1 MVTVAGCRILDQ
13 IYESRNSLVYRGI
26 RESDQQSVIL
36 KVLKQDYPTPAE
48 INRYQQ
54 EYQITRSLNFGG
66 VVQAYSLEPYQ
77 TTLVII
83 FEDFGGSSLKL
94 LLQER
99 GFTLKEFLSIA
110 IRNTESLGRIH
121 AAHIIHKDINP
132 ANIVFNPETGQLK
145 IIDFGIAT
153 VLSQENPILKNP
165 SVLEGTLAYMSPEQ
179 TGRMNRALDYRTDF
193 YSLGM
198 TFYELLTHRL
208 PFETD
213 DPLELVH
220 AHLAKEP
227 IPPHQ
232 INPEISPPLSA
243 IVMKLLAKNAEDRY
257 QSAWGLK
264 SDLTVCLMQLQMK
277 GRIELF
283 PLGCQDIS
291 EQFQIPQK
299 LYGREREIESLLD
312 TFIRVTGRSL
322 LGETTPNS
330 IRASFEQKLS
340 STATQNSLNP
350 PLHTR
355 KYAKEM
361 MVVSGYSGIG
371 KSALVQELYKP
382 ITQRRG
388 YFIRGKFDQYQ
399 RDIPYSAVIQ
409 AFRELIKQ
417 LLTET
422 TLQLT
427 QWRNHLLA
435 ALGGNAQII
444 IDVIPEVELIVGKPV
459 PVPKLPPTESRN
471 RFKFVL
477 HNFIQVFT
485 KPEHPLVIFLDDLQW
500 VDSASLKLIEW
511 LMNSSDQSEAES
523 HIGGMFL
530 IGAYRDNEVTVS
542 HPLQFTFETIRASG
556 TIVHEM
562 VLAPLELISIIQ
574 LVAETL
580 KCSPDHAHALAELIQ
595 IKTGGN
601 PFFINEFIKYLYQ
614 EKLLTFNSQQGVW
627 NWNLAQIQSQKFTDN
642 VVAILADKIKILP
655 PQVQQV
661 LQFAACLGNSFEL
674 KPLALVLGKSISEIA
689 VQLWQAI
696 VAGLIVPLGEDY
708 KLISQADMTQALL
721 DKHQISALN
730 SLFSKTHRDIQ
741 TLTIQYQFVHD
752 RIQQSAYSLIPEEQC
767 QAVHRTVGQ
776 LLLKNTPADQ
786 ISDSLFDIVNHL
798 NISIELIESPEERH
812 ELAQLNLWAGQK
824 AKATTAYEPARKYL
838 TIGRE
843 LLPSESWQV
852 QYDLT
857 LNLFLE
863 AIEVAYLLTDFEA
876 AKTLTDDV
884 LNRAQTLMDKVKV
897 YELQILFDSS
907 QNKMLS
913 AIQTAQQVLNL
924 LDIPLTE
931 TPPLYQTVEALVD
944 LPEMTEPTQLA
955 ALRILMSVMAPAYIA
970 KPSLLPSLILTMVNL
985 CIRHGNSSLAAYAY
999 SVYSLLLCGQ
1009 QETIEQGYRFG
1020 QLALKLLDCF
1030 PAKDVQAKVYQ
1041 QFNAFVRPWK
1051 EPAITTLNPLLDT
1064 IQTAIENGDI
1074 EYACHCTVNYCT
1086 YSFFVGLP
1094 LTEVE
1099 SKQAQHLELNRQFKQ
1114 DYQIGYITIW
1124 RNLSLCL
1131 IEADHYPTLDW
1142 TVFDRLLP
1150 DLLAANNQISILS
1163 VYWAKLFLAYL
1174 FGDEQEAER
1183 LVGLADEYK
1192 GSVNGLLNNVLSN
1205 FYSSLVLLSLC
1216 HSASPRKRKRYL
1228 NKIAKQQKIMQTWA
1242 DYAPCN
1248 FQHKYDLVE
1257 AERAG
1262 LRGKIL
1268 QAMEYYDRAIQGAK
1282 KQGYLQDEAL
1292 AYERAS
1298 NFYQRLGREEIAQT
1312 YLQKAHYVYTRWGAM
1327 AKVKQLEATYSQWL
1341 FTRVNNQES
1350 GGLLQKTSTLT
1361 TTTQN
1366 GKNSSEYLDLNS
1378 VMKAAQA
1385 ISGEIVLDKLLAALM
1400 KILIENAGA
1409 QKGFLILETK
1419 GKLRIEAEGQVNTLT
1434 QSCTECNQIQV
1445 FQSTDLEETQVVSV
1459 AIINYVART
1468 QEIVVLNDALNEGQF
1483 RQDSYIQTYQP
1494 KSILCAPLINQGKL
1508 SGIVYLENNLTTGA
1522 FTASRLELL
1531 RLLSAQAA
1539 TSIENARFYSSLAE
1553 LNQAYE
1559 RFVPRQF
1566 LHFLNKDSIVDVQF
1580 GDNVQKEMSI
1590 LFSDIRSFTT
1600 LSEMLTPEDNFK
1612 FINAYLSRMEPAIT
1626 DHNGFIDKYI
1636 GDAIMALFSGQA
1648 DDAVKAGI
1656 AMLHQLRLY
1665 NQHRQ
1670 NSGYPPIRIG
1680 IGINTG
1686 GLMLGTIGGVSRM
1699 DSTVISDAV
1708 NLASRI
1714 EGLTKYYQVPL
1725 LISHHTFSRLSDPT
1739 NYAIRLIDKVK
1750 VKGKSELVTV
1760 YEVFDADLSQ
1770 IKAAKLATLQTFTEA
1785 WYFYNLKAFAEAK
1798 IRFAEVLRVNPQ
1810 DQVANIYLNRCQQQ

>member
-1 MVTVAGCRILDQ
+1 MVTVAGCRILAQ
-13 IYESRNSLVYRGI
+13 IYESSNSLVYRGI

-94 LLQER
+94 LLQKR

-132 ANIVFNPETGQLK
+132 ANIVFNPETEQLK

-153 VLSQENPILKNP
+153 VLSRENPTLKNP

-193 YSLGM
+193 YSLGV
-198 TFYELLTHRL
+198 TFYELLTHHL
-208 PFETD
+208 PFETE

-220 AHLAKEP
+220 SHLAKEP

-232 INPEISPPLSA
+232 INPQIPPALSA

-264 SDLTVCLMQLQMK
+264 SDLTICLMQLETK
-277 GRIELF
+277 GKIELF
-283 PLGCQDIS
+283 SLGRQDIS
-291 EQFQIPQK
+291 ERFQIPQK
-299 LYGREREIESLLD
+299 LYGREREIKTLLD

-322 LGETTPNS
+322 FGDPTPNS
-330 IRASFEQKLS
+330 IRVGVEQKLL
-340 STATQNSLNP
+340 STATQNPLNP
-350 PLHTR
+350 PLHTQHLP
-355 KYAKEM
+355 KEM
-361 MVVSGYSGIG
+361 IVVSGYSGIG
-371 KSALVQELYKP
+371 KSALVKELYKP

-399 RDIPYSAVIQ
+399 RDSPYSAVIK
-409 AFRELIKQ
+409 AFQELIKH

-422 TLQLT
+422 TVQLSR
-427 QWRNHLLA
+427 WRNQLLA
-435 ALGGNAQII
+435 ALGVNAKII
-444 IDVIPEVELIVGKPV
+444 IDVIPEVELIIGKPV
-459 PVPKLPPTESRN
+459 PVPSLPPTESQN
-471 RFKFVL
+471 RFKLVL
-477 HNFIQVFT
+477 QNFIRVFA

-500 VDSASLKLIEW
+500 ADRASLKLMEW
-511 LMNSSDQSEAES
+511 LMNSSNPGEADS
-523 HIGGMFL
+523 HIGGLFM
-530 IGAYRDNEVTVS
+530 IGAYRDNEVSES
-542 HPLQFTFETIRASG
+542 HPLLLTFNTIRSSG
-556 TIVHEM
+556 TIIHQI
-562 VLAPLELISIIQ
+562 VLAPLGLMSIIQ
-574 LVAETL
+574 LVTETL
-580 KCSPDHAHALAELIQ
+580 KCSPDHAQHLAELVQ
-595 IKTGGN
+595 LKTGGN
-601 PFFINEFIKYLYQ
+601 PFFVNEFLNYLYK
-614 EKLLTFNSQQGVW
+614 EKIVIFDSQGGTWQW
-627 NWNLAQIQSQKFTDN
+627 DIAKIQAQNFTDN
-642 VVAILADKIKILP
+642 VVAILVNKIQTLSPK
-655 PQVQQV
+655 VQRV

-674 KPLALVLGKSISEIA
+674 KPLALALGESQSETA
-689 VQLWQAI
+689 VQLWQT
-696 VAGLIVPLGEDY
+696 VVEGLIVPLGESY
-708 KLISQADMTQALL
+708 KLIRPSNTTEVLL
-721 DKHQISALN
+721 HKPQLLASNPA
-730 SLFSKTHRDIQ
+730 SLSNNIERQNF
-741 TLTIQYQFVHD
+741 TIQYKFAHN
-752 RIQQSAYSLIPEEQC
+752 RIQHTAYSLIPQDQC
-767 QAVHRTVGQ
+767 QAIHYRVGQ
-776 LLLKNTPADQ
+776 LLLQNTPKDQ
-786 ISDSLFDIVNHL
+786 LSEALFNIVNHL
-798 NISIELIESPEERH
+798 NISIELIQSPEEQN

-824 AKATTAYEPARKYL
+824 AKAATAYEAAMKYL

-843 LLPSESWQV
+843 LLPPDSWQV
-852 QYDLT
+852 QYELT
-857 LNLFLE
+857 LNLSME
-863 AIEVAYLLTDFEA
+863 AIEVAYLLTDFA
-876 AKTLTDDV
+876 T
-884 LNRAQTLMDKVKV
+884 AQTLTNVVLNQAETLIHKVKV
-897 YELQILFDSS
+897 YEIQILFDSS
-907 QNKMLS
+907 QNQMLS
-913 AIQTAQQVLNL
+913 AIKTAKQVLNL
-924 LDIPLTE
+924 LEIPLTK
-931 TPPLYQTVEALVD
+931 TPPVYQTVEALAD
-944 LPEMTEPTQLA
+944 LPEMTQPTQLA

-970 KPSLLPSLILTMVNL
+970 KPSWLPSLIFTMVNL
-985 CIRHGNSSLAAYAY
+985 CIRYGNSSLAAYAY
-999 SVYSLLLCGQ
+999 SVYSLLLCGK
-1009 QETIEQGYRFG
+1009 QETIDQGYRFG
-1020 QLALKLLDCF
+1020 QLALTLLERF
-1030 PAKDVQAKVYQ
+1030 NAKDVQAKVQQ

-1051 EPAITTLNPLLDT
+1051 EPARKTLNPLLDT
-1064 IQTAIENGDI
+1064 IQRAIEQGDI

-1094 LTEVE
+1094 LAEVE
-1099 SKQAQHLELNRQFKQ
+1099 SKQAQHLELNHQFKQ
-1114 DYQIGYITIW
+1114 DYQINYITIW
-1124 RNLSLCL
+1124 RNLSVCL
-1131 IEADHYPTLDW
+1131 IEANQYPHLDL
-1142 TVFDRLLP
+1142 TVFDQVLP
-1150 DLLAANNQISILS
+1150 DLLQANNQLSILS
-1163 VYWAKLFLAYL
+1163 VYWAKLFIYYL
-1174 FGDEQEAER
+1174 FGNDEAAETQ
-1183 LVGLADEYK
+1183 VFLAEKYK
-1192 GSVNGLLNNVLSN
+1192 GSVKGLLNSVLAN
-1205 FYSSLVLLSLC
+1205 FYSSLVLLALC
-1216 HSASPRKRKRYL
+1216 HSASPSKRRRYL
-1228 NKIAKQQKIMQTWA
+1228 SKVARQQKTMRHWA
-1242 DYAPCN
+1242 EHAPCN

-1262 LRGKIL
+1262 VGGKIIR
-1268 QAMEYYDRAIQGAK
+1268 AMEYYDRAIRSAT
-1282 KQGYLQDEAL
+1282 KQGYLHEEAL

-1298 NFYQRLGREEIAQT
+1298 QFYQRLGREEIAQN
-1312 YLQKAHYVYTRWGAM
+1312 YLQKAHYVYSRWGAM
-1327 AKVKQLEATYSQWL
+1327 AKVKQLESRYSQWL
-1341 FTRVNNQES
+1341 FTKVNSNDS
-1350 GGLLQKTSTLT
+1350 AGVSPKSSIVT
-1361 TTTQN
+1361 TTTQSRN
-1366 GKNSSEYLDLNS
+1366 KSPDFLDLNT
-1378 VMKAAQA
+1378 VMKAAQV
-1385 ISGEIVLDKLLAALM
+1385 ISGEIVLDKLLTALM

-1419 GKLRIEAEGQVNTLT
+1419 GRLRIEAEGQVNTLG
-1434 QSCTECNQIQV
+1434 QPDAECNQIQV
-1445 FQSTDLEETQVVSV
+1445 LQSTDIEQTHILSV
-1459 AIINYVART
+1459 TIINYVART
-1468 QEIVVLNDALNEGQF
+1468 QELVVLNDALNEGQF
-1483 RQDSYIQTYQP
+1483 TQDSYIQQEQP

-1522 FTASRLELL
+1522 FTANRLELL

-1566 LHFLNKDSIVDVQF
+1566 LQFLNKDSIVDVQF
-1580 GDNVQKEMSI
+1580 GDNVQQKMSI

-1600 LSEMLTPEDNFK
+1600 LSETMTPEDNFK

-1656 AMLHQLRLY
+1656 AMLHQLRIY

-1760 YEVFDADLSQ
+1760 YEVFDADLPE

-1798 IRFAEVLRVNPQ
+1798 KRFAEVMRVNPQ
-1810 DQVANIYLNRCQQQ
+1810 DQVANIYLNRCQ

>member
-1 MVTVAGCRILDQ
+1 MVTVAGCRILAQ

-54 EYQITRSLNFGG
+54 EYQITRSFNFGG
-66 VVQAYSLEPYQ
+66 VVQAYSLEPHQ

-83 FEDFGGSSLKL
+83 FEDFGGSSLKV

-99 GFTLKEFLSIA
+99 AFTLKEVLSIA

-153 VLSQENPILKNP
+153 VLSRENPTLKNP

-193 YSLGM
+193 YSLGV
-198 TFYELLTHRL
+198 TFYELLTHHL
-208 PFETD
+208 PFATE

-220 AHLAKEP
+220 SHLAKEP

-232 INPEISPPLSA
+232 MNPEIPQILSD

-264 SDLTVCLMQLQMK
+264 SDLTVCLMQLETQGK
-277 GRIELF
+277 IEPF
-283 PLGCQDIS
+283 PLGRQDIS

-299 LYGREREIESLLD
+299 LYGREREIQILLD
-312 TFIRVTGRSL
+312 TFIRVSGRTVL
-322 LGETTPNS
+322 ADPTPDS
-330 IRASFEQKLS
+330 IRAGSEQKLS

-350 PLHTR
+350 PRQTR
-355 KYAKEM
+355 NSPKEM

-399 RDIPYSAVIQ
+399 RDIPYSAVIK
-409 AFRELIKQ
+409 AFRELIKN

-422 TLQLT
+422 TVQLSR
-427 QWRNHLLA
+427 WRDQLLA
-435 ALGGNAQII
+435 ALGVNAQII

-459 PVPKLPPTESRN
+459 SVSSLPATEAQN
-471 RFKFVL
+471 RFKLVL
-477 HNFIQVFT
+477 QKFIRIFA

-500 VDSASLKLIEW
+500 ADSASLKLMEW
-511 LMNSSDQSEAES
+511 LMNSSNQGETDS
-523 HIGGMFL
+523 HIDGLFV
-530 IGAYRDNEVTVS
+530 IGAYHDNEVSAS
-542 HPLQFTFETIRASG
+542 HPLLLTFETIRSSG
-556 TIVHEM
+556 TIIHQI

-574 LVAETL
+574 LVTETL
-580 KCSPDHAHALAELIQ
+580 KCSPDHAQPLAELVQ
-595 IKTGGN
+595 VKTGGN
-601 PFFINEFIKYLYQ
+601 PFFVNEFLNYLYK
-614 EKLLTFNSQQGVW
+614 EKIVTFDSQGGMWRWDIAKIQ
-627 NWNLAQIQSQKFTDN
+627 AQNFTDN
-642 VVAILADKIKILP
+642 VVAILVNKIQTLSPK
-655 PQVQQV
+655 VQRV

-674 KPLALVLGKSISEIA
+674 KPLALALGESQSETA
-689 VQLWQAI
+689 VQLWQA
-696 VAGLIVPLGEDY
+696 VVEGLIVPLGEYY
-708 KLISQADMTQALL
+708 KLISPSHNTENLL
-721 DKHQISALN
+721 QKRQPLASNPGSLSSDIEHQN
-730 SLFSKTHRDIQ
+730 F
-741 TLTIQYQFVHD
+741 TIQYKFAHN
-752 RIQQSAYSLIPEEQC
+752 RIQNAAYSLIPQEQC
-767 QAVHRTVGQ
+767 QAIHHTVGQ
-776 LLLKNTPADQ
+776 LLLKNTSEDQ
-786 ISDSLFDIVNHL
+786 LSETLFNIVNHL
-798 NISIELIESPEERH
+798 NISIELIQSPEEQNK
-812 ELAQLNLWAGQK
+812 LAQLNLWAGQK
-824 AKATTAYEPARKYL
+824 AKAATAYEAAMKYL

-843 LLPSESWQV
+843 LLPPDSWQA
-852 QYDLT
+852 QYELT
-857 LNLFLE
+857 LNLSME
-863 AIEVAYLLTDFEA
+863 AIEVAYLLTDFE
-876 AKTLTDDV
+876 T
-884 LNRAQTLMDKVKV
+884 AQTLTNVVLNQAETLIHKVKV
-897 YELQILFDSS
+897 YEIQILFDSS
-907 QNKMLS
+907 QNQMLS
-913 AIQTAQQVLNL
+913 AIKTAKQVLKL
-924 LDIPLTE
+924 LEIPLTQ
-931 TPPLYQTVEALVD
+931 TPPVYQTIEALAD
-944 LPEMTEPTQLA
+944 LPEMTKPTQLA

-970 KPSLLPSLILTMVNL
+970 KPSLLPSLIITMVNL
-985 CIRHGNSSLAAYAY
+985 CIRYGNSSLAAYAY
-999 SVYSLLLCGQ
+999 SVYSLLLCGK
-1009 QETIEQGYRFG
+1009 QETIDQGYRFG
-1020 QLALKLLDCF
+1020 QLALTVLERF
-1030 PAKDVQAKVYQ
+1030 NAKDVQAKVQQ

-1051 EPAITTLNPLLDT
+1051 EPARKTLNPLLDT
-1064 IQTAIENGDI
+1064 IQTAIEQGDI

-1094 LTEVE
+1094 LAEVE
-1099 SKQAQHLELNRQFKQ
+1099 SKQAQHLELNHQFKQ
-1114 DYQIGYITIW
+1114 DYQINYITIW
-1124 RNLSLCL
+1124 RNLSVCL
-1131 IEADHYPTLDW
+1131 MEADQSPHLDL
-1142 TVFDRLLP
+1142 TVFDQVLP
-1150 DLLAANNQISILS
+1150 DLLKANNQLSILS
-1163 VYWAKLFLAYL
+1163 VYWAKLFIYYL
-1174 FGDEQEAER
+1174 FDKYEEAETQ
-1183 LVGLADEYK
+1183 VFLAEKYK
-1192 GSVNGLLNNVLSN
+1192 GSVKGLLNSVLAN
-1205 FYSSLVLLSLC
+1205 FYSSLVLLAVC
-1216 HSASPRKRKRYL
+1216 HSASPSKRRRYL
-1228 NKIAKQQKIMQTWA
+1228 IKVARQQKTMRNWA
-1242 DYAPCN
+1242 EHAPCN

-1262 LRGKIL
+1262 VGGKTIR
-1268 QAMEYYDRAIQGAK
+1268 AMEYYDRAIQGAK
-1282 KQGYLQDEAL
+1282 KQGYFHDEAL

-1298 NFYQRLGREEIAQT
+1298 QFYQRLSREEIAQN
-1312 YLQKAHYVYTRWGAM
+1312 YLQKAHYVYTLWGAM
-1327 AKVKQLEATYSQWL
+1327 AKVKQLEEAYPQWL
-1341 FTRVNNQES
+1341 FARVNGNDS
-1350 GGLLQKTSTLT
+1350 AGVPQKSSIVT
-1361 TTTQN
+1361 TTTQSRN
-1366 GKNSSEYLDLNS
+1366 KSSDFLDLNT
-1378 VMKAAQA
+1378 VIKAAQV

-1409 QKGFLILETK
+1409 QKGFLILESK
-1419 GKLRIEAEGQVNTLT
+1419 GKLRIEAEGQVNTLA
-1434 QSCTECNQIQV
+1434 QACAECDQIQIL
-1445 FQSTDLEETQVVSV
+1445 QSTDIEESQFLSV
-1459 AIINYVART
+1459 TIINYVART

-1483 RQDSYIQTYQP
+1483 TQDAYIQQKQP

-1539 TSIENARFYSSLAE
+1539 TSIENARFYTSLAE

-1566 LHFLNKDSIVDVQF
+1566 LQFLDKESIVDVQL
-1580 GDNVQKEMSI
+1580 GDNVQQKMSI
-1590 LFSDIRSFTT
+1590 LFSDIRTFTT
-1600 LSEMLTPEDNFK
+1600 LSETLTPEDNFK
-1612 FINAYLSRMEPAIT
+1612 FINAYLSRMEPSIT
-1626 DHNGFIDKYI
+1626 NHNGFIDKYI

-1656 AMLHQLRLY
+1656 AMLHQLRIY

-1714 EGLTKYYQVPL
+1714 EELTKYYQVPL

-1770 IKAAKLATLQTFTEA
+1770 IRAAKLATLQTFTEA

-1798 IRFAEVLRVNPQ
+1798 KRFAEVLRVNPQ